1 MLSHLVCC
9 SSSFSLSPR
18 VQYARSALLDENYL
32 LLLLSS
38 SLAGLLQTLF
48 WSVGVCLLK
57 MACFHIR
64 NTYATSQ
71 VSIVL
76 DMYIYWW
83 DGIFLSW
90 HHSKGKKKKKI
101 ITWKDLKLYW
111 EERNESFL
119 CTLLQK
125 YRPLGTKVSRALL
138 ERLEVSLPPNGKLL
152 GCTHFWHPRDPPFFL
167 PRESDM

>member
-90 HHSKGKKKKKI
+90 HHSKGKKKKKNHY
-101 ITWKDLKLYW
+101 L
-111 EERNESFL
+111 EGFE
-119 CTLLQK
+119 
-125 YRPLGTKVSRALL
+125 ALL
-138 ERLEVSLPPNGKLL
+138 GREEWIFPLYAITKIQTFRNKGKQS
-152 GCTHFWHPRDPPFFL
+152 TFRKTWSVFT
-167 PRESDM
+167 S